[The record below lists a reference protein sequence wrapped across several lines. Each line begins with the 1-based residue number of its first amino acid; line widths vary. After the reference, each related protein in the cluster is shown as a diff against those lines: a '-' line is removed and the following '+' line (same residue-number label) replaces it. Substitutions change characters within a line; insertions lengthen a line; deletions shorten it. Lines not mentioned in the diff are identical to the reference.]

1 MESGERTLVLRN
13 EVKTNQTE
21 NEAHFYA
28 TYIWKR
34 VENTSFIVVIK
45 TVSQVENVR
54 VLQDITSKL

>member
-1 MESGERTLVLRN
+1 
-13 EVKTNQTE
+13 VKTNQTE

-54 VLQDITSKL
+54 VLQDNFKKSFQKFYDYHHG